1 MELKLIDFAKVDGNY
16 YRIVTQKTTYG
27 YDNRYR
33 TLAIQCNANGEPILF
48 YADRALEYLTI
59 EEAKQGHEQMVA
71 WYKQRGGDE
80 QCHQKTVAI

>member
-1 MELKLIDFAKVDGNY
+1 MELKLIDFAKINDDY
-16 YRIVTQKTTYG
+16 YRIVTQKTK
-27 YDNRYR
+27 YDDKYH
-33 TLAIQCNANGEPILF
+33 TIAVQCDANGRPILF

-71 WYKQRGGDE
+71 WYKQSGGDE